1 MTKLRWIVF
10 VALLAIS
17 GNSGAQTTSPSVAS
31 PQTVRVAFW
40 NIQWFPGRHPN
51 ASVASERT
59 QIVSVHRDI
68 RRINADV
75 IGMEEVRDFDNG
87 TIAVSPLPG
96 FKVDVVSDFPP
107 RMEHS
112 SHRVDLPLL
121 PTKSRRA
128 MCYWFT
134 RSI

>member
-1 MTKLRWIVF
+1 MRKSLC
-10 VALLAIS
+10 IS
-17 GNSGAQTTSPSVAS
+17 SVARLS
-31 PQTVRVAFW
+31 ICSTPSAQSPTPPSAPPQTMRVAFW

-87 TIAVSPLPG
+87 TIEVSTLPG

-107 RMEHS
+107 REGQDVG
-112 SHRVDLPLL
+112 HRVG
-121 PTKSRRA
+121 TA
-128 MCYWFT
+128 T
-134 RSI
+134 G